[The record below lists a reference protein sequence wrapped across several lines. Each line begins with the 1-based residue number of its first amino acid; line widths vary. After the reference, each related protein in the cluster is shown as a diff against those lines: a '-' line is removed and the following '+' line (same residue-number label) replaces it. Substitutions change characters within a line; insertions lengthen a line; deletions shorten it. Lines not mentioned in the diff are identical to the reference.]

1 MLIHAEAFAVA
12 FFGCAATNLDN
23 IMLMLAGASRE
34 HPRPYAIAFF
44 AVLGVAIGLA
54 LMVSLGVD
62 VALPR
67 VIAWAGLLPLSMG
80 IYELRPRNEISA
92 GRGSRAALPLAAFA
106 LTLAANSLDT
116 LVVQTVVFTDL
127 EAGYHGAA
135 AVGSLTAAALIAGAG
150 FVLLSRRG
158 AGSRLLAAA
167 ARIRPWILILVGILI
182 LMDTG
187 FDTI

>member
-1 MLIHAEAFAVA
+1 MLIYAEAFAVA
-12 FFGCAATNLDN
+12 FAGCAATNLDN

-34 HPRPYAIAFF
+34 RPRPYAFAFF
-44 AVLGVAIGLA
+44 AVLGSAIGLGLLA
-54 LMVSLGVD
+54 SLGVD
-62 VALPR
+62 VAVPR

-80 IYELRPRNEISA
+80 IYELRPHKETSGPRKS
-92 GRGSRAALPLAAFA
+92 GAAVPLPAFT

-167 ARIRPWILILVGILI
+167 ARVRPWILILVGILI